1 MLKTDLTPPLLLLGT
16 ERYEK
21 TQHRSHFQ
29 ENPKESGARRQ
40 VTVAPVPGQELE
52 EMELLQDG
60 PCNSC
65 PHAATSSN
73 WPPLIS

>member
-1 MLKTDLTPPLLLLGT
+1 MLKTELAPPLLLLT
-16 ERYEK
+16 EKYEK

-29 ENPKESGARRQ
+29 ENPQESGARWQ
-40 VTVAPVPGQELE
+40 VTVAQVKV
-52 EMELLQDG
+52 ELLQEG
-60 PCNSC
+60 PRC